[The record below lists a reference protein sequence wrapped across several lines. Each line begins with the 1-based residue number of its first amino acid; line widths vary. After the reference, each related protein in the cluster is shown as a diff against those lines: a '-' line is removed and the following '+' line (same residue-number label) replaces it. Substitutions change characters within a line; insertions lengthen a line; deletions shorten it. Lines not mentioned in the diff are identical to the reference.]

1 MSWFGLNWSLELYQ
15 QANARLHRQGQT
27 EPVYIHH
34 LVVDGG
40 MDQTVM
46 AALEAKADVQDTLL
60 QALKAKIS
68 KYKGGNT
75 ISGTS

>member
-1 MSWFGLNWSLELYQ
+1 MYL
-15 QANARLHRQGQT
+15 QATTRLHQLSQT
-27 EPVYIHH
+27 KPVYIHH

-68 KYKGGNT
+68 KYKGGE
-75 ISGTS
+75 SK